1 MRACGET
8 TEQVR
13 RGGLKGVTAV
23 WRSIQDT
30 FALTDQGMKDFM
42 RGAGFCALANL
53 MLMLPI
59 VVLYFTAR
67 GFIRYL
73 DDPSVGL
80 PDMALFAV
88 AIVAALVVMFVT
100 QMWEYRATYT
110 AVYQESAR
118 KRIAIAE
125 RLRLLPLSF
134 FGKRDLADLTSVIM
148 KDCSDQE
155 RLFSHTMPQIF
166 GMGAS
171 TLVFAAMMFAFDW
184 RLAASA
190 LWPIPVALTALLL
203 TARIQK
209 SHTAKKNAASLSFAD
224 GLQEYLEC
232 HREIRSL
239 NKVGVFQGELD
250 CRIDRFEREK
260 IDAELAMG
268 VAVCSAQGFLRLGI
282 ASVIVVGTM
291 LLVTGQVDFLVFFVY
306 LLAVTRVYDPI
317 NVVLQAV
324 AELMD
329 MSLSLE
335 RMRAIE
341 NEPVQTGS
349 TSFEPQGYDVV
360 FEDVGFAYAD
370 GEDVLGSVSF
380 KAREGQV
387 TALVGASGSGK
398 STAVKLASRFWDVSS
413 GTVFVGGV
421 DVSTVDP
428 ETLLSAF
435 SEVFQDVVLF
445 DDTVRENIR
454 LGRKDATNEEVLAAA
469 RAARCDEFVER
480 LPNGYD
486 TMIGENGSRLSG
498 GERQRISIARALL
511 KDAPIV
517 LLDEATASL
526 DVENETYVQ
535 AALSELL
542 QGKTVLV
549 IAHRMRTVDN
559 ADKIVVLEGGCV
571 VEQGSP
577 AELREKPDGR
587 YRRMLELQ
595 RESEVWAL

>member
-1 MRACGET
+1 M
-8 TEQVR
+8 
-13 RGGLKGVTAV
+13 TAV
-23 WRSIQDT
+23 WRRIQDA
-30 FALTDQGMKDFM
+30 FALTDQGMKDFI

-59 VVLYFTAR
+59 VVLYFVASD
-67 GFIRYL
+67 FVRYL
-73 DDPSVGL
+73 DNPSVGL
-80 PDMALFAV
+80 PGMALYA
-88 AIVAALVVMFVT
+88 AGIVAALAVMFVT
-100 QMWEYRATYT
+100 QMWEYRGTYT
-110 AVYQESAR
+110 VVYQESAR
-118 KRIAIAE
+118 KRISIAE

-190 LWPIPVALTALLL
+190 LWPIPVALVALLL
-203 TARIQK
+203 TAHIQK

-224 GLQEYLEC
+224 ALQEYLEC

-239 NKVGVFQGELD
+239 NKVGVFQDELD

-260 IDAELAMG
+260 IGAELAMG

-282 ASVIVVGTM
+282 ASVIVA
-291 LLVTGQVDFLVFFVY
+291 GQVDFLVFFVY
-306 LLAVTRVYDPI
+306 LLTVTRVYDPI
-317 NVVLQAV
+317 NVILQAI

-360 FEDVGFAYAD
+360 FDDVGFAYAD

-398 STAVKLASRFWDVSS
+398 STAVKLASRFWDASS
-413 GTVFVGGV
+413 GAIFVGGV

-454 LGRKDATNEEVLAAA
+454 LGKKDATNEEVLAAA

-595 RESEVWAL
+595 RESEAWVL

>member
-1 MRACGET
+1 M
-8 TEQVR
+8 
-13 RGGLKGVTAV
+13 TAV
-23 WRSIQDT
+23 WRRIQDA
-30 FALTDQGMKDFM
+30 FALTDQGMKDFI

-59 VVLYFTAR
+59 VVLYFVASD
-67 GFIRYL
+67 FVRYL
-73 DDPSVGL
+73 DNPSVGL
-80 PDMALFAV
+80 PGMALYA
-88 AIVAALVVMFVT
+88 AGIVAALAVMFVT
-100 QMWEYRATYT
+100 QMWEYRGTYT
-110 AVYQESAR
+110 VVYQESAR
-118 KRIAIAE
+118 KRISIAE

-171 TLVFAAMMFAFDW
+171 TLVFAVMMFAFDW

-190 LWPIPVALTALLL
+190 LWPIPVALVALLL
-203 TARIQK
+203 TAHIQK

-224 GLQEYLEC
+224 ALQEYLEC

-239 NKVGVFQGELD
+239 NKVGAFQDELD

-260 IDAELAMG
+260 IGAELAMG

-282 ASVIVVGTM
+282 ASVIVVGTV
-291 LLVTGQVDFLVFFVY
+291 LLVAGQVDFLVFFVY

-317 NVVLQAV
+317 NVILQAI

-335 RMRAIE
+335 RMRAIK
-341 NEPVQTGS
+341 NEPIQTGS

-413 GTVFVGGV
+413 GAIFVGGV

-454 LGRKDATNEEVLAAA
+454 LGKKDATNEEVLAAA

-526 DVENETYVQ
+526 DVENETQVQ

-559 ADKIVVLEGGCV
+559 ADKIVVLEGGRV

-577 AELREKPDGR
+577 AELREKPEGR

-595 RESEVWAL
+595 RESAAWAL

>member
-1 MRACGET
+1 
-8 TEQVR
+8 
-13 RGGLKGVTAV
+13 
-23 WRSIQDT
+23 
-30 FALTDQGMKDFM
+30 MKDFM

-59 VVLYFTAR
+59 VVLYFTASD
-67 GFIRYL
+67 FVRYL
-73 DDPSVGL
+73 GDPSVGL
-80 PDMALFAV
+80 PSMALYAV
-88 AIVAALVVMFVT
+88 GIVAALAVMFVT
-100 QMWEYRATYT
+100 QMWEYRGTYT
-110 AVYQESAR
+110 VVYQESAR

-134 FGKRDLADLTSVIM
+134 FGKRDLSDLTSVIM

-171 TLVFAAMMFAFDW
+171 TLVFAVMMFAFDW

-190 LWPIPVALTALLL
+190 LWPIPVALVALLL
-203 TARIQK
+203 TARVQK
-209 SHTAKKNAASLSFAD
+209 SHTAKKNAASLSFVD

-239 NKVGVFQGELD
+239 NKVSAFQGELD
-250 CRIDRFEREK
+250 RCIDCFEREK

-268 VAVCSAQGFLRLGI
+268 VAVYSAQGFLRLGI

-291 LLVTGQVDFLVFFVY
+291 LLVAGQIDFLVFFVY

-317 NVVLQAV
+317 NVILQAI

-341 NEPVQTGS
+341 NEAIQTGR

-360 FEDVGFAYAD
+360 FDDVGFSYAD
-370 GEDVLGSVSF
+370 GEDVLDSVSF

-413 GTVFVGGV
+413 GAVFVGGV

-428 ETLLSAF
+428 ETLLSSF

-454 LGRKDATNEEVLAAA
+454 LGKKDATDEEVLAAA
-469 RAARCDEFVER
+469 KAARCDEFVER

-526 DVENETYVQ
+526 DVENETQVQ

-542 QGKTVLV
+542 QDKTVLV

-559 ADKIVVLEGGCV
+559 ADKIVVLENGRV
-571 VEQGSP
+571 AEQGSP
-577 AELREKPDGR
+577 AELREKPEGE

-595 RESEVWAL
+595 RESGAWTL

>member
-1 MRACGET
+1 MR
-8 TEQVR
+8 R
-13 RGGLKGVTAV
+13 RL
-23 WRSIQDT
+23 QDI

-59 VVLYFTAR
+59 VVLYFVASD
-67 GFIRYL
+67 FVRYL
-73 DDPSVGL
+73 GDPAVGL
-80 PDMALFAV
+80 PGMTLYAV
-88 AIVAALVVMFVT
+88 GIVAALAVMFVT

-110 AVYQESAR
+110 VVYQESAR

-171 TLVFAAMMFAFDW
+171 TLVFAVMMFAFDW

-190 LWPIPVALTALLL
+190 LWPIPVALVALLL
-203 TARIQK
+203 TARVQK
-209 SHTAKKNAASLSFAD
+209 SHTAKKNAASLSFVD

-239 NKVGVFQGELD
+239 NKVSAFQGELD
-250 CRIDRFEREK
+250 RRIDCFEREK
-260 IDAELAMG
+260 IGAELAMG
-268 VAVCSAQGFLRLGI
+268 VAVCSAQSFLCLGI
-282 ASVIVVGTM
+282 ASVIVAGTM
-291 LLVTGQVDFLVFFVY
+291 LLVAGQVDFLVFFVY

-317 NVVLQAV
+317 NVILQAI

-341 NEPVQTGS
+341 NEPIQTGR

-360 FEDVGFAYAD
+360 FDDVGFAYAD
-370 GEDVLGSVSF
+370 GEDVLNGVSF
-380 KAREGQV
+380 RAREGQV

-413 GTVFVGGV
+413 GAVFVGGV
-421 DVSTVDP
+421 DVSSVDP
-428 ETLLSAF
+428 ETLLSSF

-454 LGRKDATNEEVLAAA
+454 LGKKDATNEEVLAAA
-469 RAARCDEFVER
+469 KAARCDEFAER

-511 KDAPIV
+511 KNAPIV

-526 DVENETYVQ
+526 DVENETQVQ

-559 ADKIVVLEGGCV
+559 ADKIVVLEGGRV
-571 VEQGSP
+571 AEQGSP
-577 AELREKPDGR
+577 AELREKPEGR

-595 RESEVWAL
+595 RESAAWAL

>member
-1 MRACGET
+1 
-8 TEQVR
+8 
-13 RGGLKGVTAV
+13 
-23 WRSIQDT
+23 
-30 FALTDQGMKDFM
+30 MKDFM

-59 VVLYFTAR
+59 VVLYFVASD
-67 GFIRYL
+67 FVRYL
-73 DDPSVGL
+73 SEPAVGL
-80 PDMALFAV
+80 PGMV
-88 AIVAALVVMFVT
+88 PYVVGIVAALVVMFVT

-110 AVYQESAR
+110 VVYKESAR

-190 LWPIPVALTALLL
+190 LWPIPVALVALLL
-203 TARIQK
+203 TARVQK
-209 SHTAKKNAASLSFAD
+209 SHTAKKNAASLSFVD

-239 NKVGVFQGELD
+239 NKVGAFQSDLGR
-250 CRIDRFEREK
+250 RIDRFEREK
-260 IDAELAMG
+260 IGAELAMG

-282 ASVIVVGTM
+282 ASVIVAGTM
-291 LLVTGQVDFLVFFVY
+291 LLVAGRVDFLVFFVY

-317 NVVLQAV
+317 NVILQAI

-329 MSLSLE
+329 MSLSLG

-341 NEPVQTGS
+341 NEPIQTGH
-349 TSFEPQGYDVV
+349 TSFEPQGYDVA
-360 FEDVGFAYAD
+360 FDDVGFAYAD
-370 GEDVLGSVSF
+370 GEDVLDGVSF
-380 KAREGQV
+380 TAREGQV

-413 GTVFVGGV
+413 GAVFVGGV

-428 ETLLSAF
+428 ETLLSSF

-454 LGRKDATNEEVLAAA
+454 LGKKSATDEEVLAAA
-469 RAARCDEFVER
+469 KVARCDEFVER

-486 TMIGENGSRLSG
+486 TLIGENGGRLSG

-511 KDAPIV
+511 KNAPIV

-526 DVENETYVQ
+526 DVENETQVQ

-559 ADKIVVLEGGCV
+559 ADKIVVLEGGRV

-577 AELREKPDGR
+577 AELREKPEGR

-595 RESEVWAL
+595 RESAAWAL

>member
-1 MRACGET
+1 MA
-8 TEQVR
+8 
-13 RGGLKGVTAV
+13 AV
-23 WRSIQDT
+23 WRRIQDA

-59 VVLYFTAR
+59 VVLYFVASD
-67 GFIRYL
+67 FVRYL
-73 DDPSVGL
+73 GEPAVGL
-80 PDMALFAV
+80 PGMAPYV
-88 AIVAALVVMFVT
+88 VGIVAALAVMFVT

-110 AVYQESAR
+110 VVYKESAR

-190 LWPIPVALTALLL
+190 LWPIPVALVALLL
-203 TARIQK
+203 TARVQK
-209 SHTAKKNAASLSFAD
+209 SHTAKKNAASLSFVD

-239 NKVGVFQGELD
+239 NKVGAFQSDLGR
-250 CRIDRFEREK
+250 RIDRFEREK
-260 IDAELAMG
+260 IGAELAMG

-291 LLVTGQVDFLVFFVY
+291 LLVTGRVDFLVFFVY

-317 NVVLQAV
+317 NVILQAV

-329 MSLSLE
+329 MSLSLK

-341 NEPVQTGS
+341 NEPIQTGS
-349 TSFEPQGYDVV
+349 TSFEPQGYDVA
-360 FEDVGFAYAD
+360 FDDVGFAYAD
-370 GEDVLGSVSF
+370 GEDVLDGVSF
-380 KAREGQV
+380 TAREGQV

-398 STAVKLASRFWDVSS
+398 STAAKLASRFWDVSS
-413 GTVFVGGV
+413 GAVFVGGV

-428 ETLLSAF
+428 ETLLSSF

-454 LGRKDATNEEVLAAA
+454 LGKKNATDEEVLAAA
-469 RAARCDEFVER
+469 KAARCDEFVER

-486 TMIGENGSRLSG
+486 TLIGENGGRLSG

-511 KDAPIV
+511 KNAPIV

-526 DVENETYVQ
+526 DVENETQVQ

-559 ADKIVVLEGGCV
+559 ADKIVVLEGGRV

-577 AELREKPDGR
+577 AELREKPEGR

-595 RESEVWAL
+595 RESAAWAL

>member
-1 MRACGET
+1 M
-8 TEQVR
+8 V
-13 RGGLKGVTAV
+13 AV
-23 WRSIQDT
+23 WRRIQDA

-59 VVLYFTAR
+59 VVLYFVASD
-67 GFIRYL
+67 FIGCL
-73 DDPSVGL
+73 GDPAACLPSMAPYVVG
-80 PDMALFAV
+80 
-88 AIVAALVVMFVT
+88 IVAALAVMFVT

-110 AVYQESAR
+110 VVYKESAR

-190 LWPIPVALTALLL
+190 LWPIPVALAALLL
-203 TARIQK
+203 TARVQK
-209 SHTAKKNAASLSFAD
+209 SHTAKKNAASLSFVD

-239 NKVGVFQGELD
+239 NKAGAFQSDLGR
-250 CRIDRFEREK
+250 RIDRFEREK
-260 IDAELAMG
+260 IGAELAMG

-291 LLVTGQVDFLVFFVY
+291 LLVAGRVDFLVFFVY

-317 NVVLQAV
+317 NVILQAI

-329 MSLSLE
+329 MSLSLK
-335 RMRAIE
+335 RMCAIE
-341 NEPVQTGS
+341 NEPIQTGS
-349 TSFEPQGYDVV
+349 TSFEPQGYDVA
-360 FEDVGFAYAD
+360 FDDVGFAYAD
-370 GEDVLGSVSF
+370 GEDVLDGVSF
-380 KAREGQV
+380 TAREGQV

-413 GTVFVGGV
+413 GAVFVGGV

-428 ETLLSAF
+428 ETLLSSF

-454 LGRKDATNEEVLAAA
+454 LGKKNATDEEVLAAA
-469 RAARCDEFVER
+469 KAARCDEFVER

-486 TMIGENGSRLSG
+486 TLIGENGGRLSG

-526 DVENETYVQ
+526 DVENETQVQ

-559 ADKIVVLEGGCV
+559 ADKIVVLEGGSV

-577 AELREKPDGR
+577 AELREKPEGR

-595 RESEVWAL
+595 RESAAWAL

>member
-1 MRACGET
+1 
-8 TEQVR
+8 
-13 RGGLKGVTAV
+13 
-23 WRSIQDT
+23 
-30 FALTDQGMKDFM
+30 MKDFM

-59 VVLYFTAR
+59 VVLYFVASD
-67 GFIRYL
+67 FVRYL
-73 DDPSVGL
+73 GEPAVGL
-80 PDMALFAV
+80 PGMAPYV
-88 AIVAALVVMFVT
+88 VGIVAALAVMFVT

-110 AVYQESAR
+110 VVYKESAR

-125 RLRLLPLSF
+125 RLHLLPLSF

-190 LWPIPVALTALLL
+190 LWPIPVALVVLLL
-203 TARIQK
+203 TARVQK
-209 SHTAKKNAASLSFAD
+209 SHTAKKNAASLSFVD

-239 NKVGVFQGELD
+239 NKVGAFQSDLGR
-250 CRIDRFEREK
+250 RIDRFEREK
-260 IDAELAMG
+260 IGAELAMG

-291 LLVTGQVDFLVFFVY
+291 LLVTGRVDFLVFFVY

-317 NVVLQAV
+317 NVILQAI

-329 MSLSLE
+329 MSLSLK

-341 NEPVQTGS
+341 NEPIQTGS
-349 TSFEPQGYDVV
+349 TSFEPQGYDVA
-360 FEDVGFAYAD
+360 FDDVGFAYAD
-370 GEDVLGSVSF
+370 GEDVLDGVSF
-380 KAREGQV
+380 TAREGQV

-413 GTVFVGGV
+413 GAVFVGGV

-428 ETLLSAF
+428 ETLLSSF

-454 LGRKDATNEEVLAAA
+454 LGKKNATDEEVLAVAK
-469 RAARCDEFVER
+469 AARCDEFVER

-486 TMIGENGSRLSG
+486 TLIGENGGRLSG

-511 KDAPIV
+511 KNAPIV

-526 DVENETYVQ
+526 DVENETQVQ

-559 ADKIVVLEGGCV
+559 ADKIVVLEGGRV

-577 AELREKPDGR
+577 AELREKPEGR

-595 RESEVWAL
+595 RESAAWAL

>member
-1 MRACGET
+1 M
-8 TEQVR
+8 
-13 RGGLKGVTAV
+13 TAV

-30 FALTDQGMKDFM
+30 FALTDQGTKDFM
-42 RGAGFCALANL
+42 HGAGFCALANL

-59 VVLYFTAR
+59 VVLYFAASD
-67 GFIRYL
+67 FIRYL
-73 DDPSVGL
+73 DDPAVGL
-80 PDMALFAV
+80 PDMALYAV
-88 AIVAALVVMFVT
+88 GIVVALVVMFVT

-110 AVYQESAR
+110 VVYQESAR

-190 LWPIPVALTALLL
+190 LWPIPVALAALLL

-398 STAVKLASRFWDVSS
+398 STAVTCFRSRSS
-413 GTVFVGGV
+413 G
-421 DVSTVDP
+421 
-428 ETLLSAF
+428 
-435 SEVFQDVVLF
+435 
-445 DDTVRENIR
+445 
-454 LGRKDATNEEVLAAA
+454 
-469 RAARCDEFVER
+469 
-480 LPNGYD
+480 
-486 TMIGENGSRLSG
+486 
-498 GERQRISIARALL
+498 
-511 KDAPIV
+511 
-517 LLDEATASL
+517 
-526 DVENETYVQ
+526 
-535 AALSELL
+535 
-542 QGKTVLV
+542 
-549 IAHRMRTVDN
+549 N
-559 ADKIVVLEGGCV
+559 AIW
-571 VEQGSP
+571 P
-577 AELREKPDGR
+577 T
-587 YRRMLELQ
+587 
-595 RESEVWAL
+595 

>member
-1 MRACGET
+1 M
-8 TEQVR
+8 
-13 RGGLKGVTAV
+13 TAV
-23 WRSIQDT
+23 WRRIQDA

-59 VVLYFTAR
+59 VVLYFAASD
-67 GFIRYL
+67 FIRYL
-73 DDPSVGL
+73 DDPAVGL
-80 PDMALFAV
+80 PGMALYA
-88 AIVAALVVMFVT
+88 AGIVVVLVVMFVT

-110 AVYQESAR
+110 VVYQESAR

-190 LWPIPVALTALLL
+190 LWPIPVALAALLL

-260 IDAELAMG
+260 IDAELAMS

-341 NEPVQTGS
+341 NEPIQTGS

-454 LGRKDATNEEVLAAA
+454 LGKKDATNEEVLAAA

-526 DVENETYVQ
+526 DVENETHVQ

-595 RESEVWAL
+595 RESEAWVL

>member
-1 MRACGET
+1 MA
-8 TEQVR
+8 
-13 RGGLKGVTAV
+13 AV
-23 WRSIQDT
+23 WRRIQDA

-59 VVLYFTAR
+59 VVLYFVASD
-67 GFIRYL
+67 FVRYL
-73 DDPSVGL
+73 GEPAVGL
-80 PDMALFAV
+80 PGMAPYV
-88 AIVAALVVMFVT
+88 VGIVAALAVMFVT

-110 AVYQESAR
+110 VVYKESAR

-190 LWPIPVALTALLL
+190 LWPIPVALVALLL
-203 TARIQK
+203 TARVQK
-209 SHTAKKNAASLSFAD
+209 SHTAKKNAASLSFVD

-239 NKVGVFQGELD
+239 NKVSAFQGELD
-250 CRIDRFEREK
+250 HCIDRFEREK
-260 IDAELAMG
+260 IGAELAMG

-291 LLVTGQVDFLVFFVY
+291 LLVAGRVDFLVFFVY

-317 NVVLQAV
+317 NVILQAI

-329 MSLSLE
+329 MSLSLK

-341 NEPVQTGS
+341 NEPIQTGS
-349 TSFEPQGYDVV
+349 TSFEPQGYDVA
-360 FEDVGFAYAD
+360 FDDVGFAYAD
-370 GEDVLGSVSF
+370 GEDVLDGVSF
-380 KAREGQV
+380 TAREGQV

-413 GTVFVGGV
+413 GAVFVGGV

-428 ETLLSAF
+428 ETLLSSF

-454 LGRKDATNEEVLAAA
+454 LGKKNATDEEVLAAA
-469 RAARCDEFVER
+469 KAARCDEFVER

-486 TMIGENGSRLSG
+486 TLIGENGGRLSG

-511 KDAPIV
+511 KNAPIV

-526 DVENETYVQ
+526 DVENETQVQ

-559 ADKIVVLEGGCV
+559 ADKIVVLEGGRV

-577 AELREKPDGR
+577 AELREKPEGR

-595 RESEVWAL
+595 RESAAWAL

>member
-1 MRACGET
+1 
-8 TEQVR
+8 
-13 RGGLKGVTAV
+13 
-23 WRSIQDT
+23 
-30 FALTDQGMKDFM
+30 MKDFM

-59 VVLYFTAR
+59 VVLYFVASD
-67 GFIRYL
+67 FIRYL
-73 DDPSVGL
+73 GEPAVGL
-80 PDMALFAV
+80 PGMALYTV
-88 AIVAALVVMFVT
+88 GIVAALAVMFIT

-110 AVYQESAR
+110 VVYQESAR

-155 RLFSHTMPQIF
+155 RLFSHTMPQLF

-171 TLVFAAMMFAFDW
+171 TLVFAVMMFAFDW

-190 LWPIPVALTALLL
+190 LWPIPVALVALLL
-203 TARIQK
+203 TARVQK
-209 SHTAKKNAASLSFAD
+209 SHTAKKNAASLSFVD

-239 NKVGVFQGELD
+239 NKVSAFQGELD
-250 CRIDRFEREK
+250 HCIDRFEREK
-260 IDAELAMG
+260 IGAELAMG

-291 LLVTGQVDFLVFFVY
+291 LLVAGRVDFLVFFVY

-317 NVVLQAV
+317 NVILQAI

-341 NEPVQTGS
+341 NEPIQTGS

-370 GEDVLGSVSF
+370 GEDVLGDVSF

-413 GTVFVGGV
+413 GAIFVGGV

-454 LGRKDATNEEVLAAA
+454 LGKKDATNEEVLAAA

-526 DVENETYVQ
+526 DVENETHVQ

-595 RESEVWAL
+595 RESEAWVL

>member
-1 MRACGET
+1 MR
-8 TEQVR
+8 R
-13 RGGLKGVTAV
+13 RL
-23 WRSIQDT
+23 QDI

-59 VVLYFTAR
+59 VVLYFVASD
-67 GFIRYL
+67 FVRYL
-73 DDPSVGL
+73 GEPAVGL
-80 PDMALFAV
+80 PGMAPYV
-88 AIVAALVVMFVT
+88 VGIVAALAVMFVT

-110 AVYQESAR
+110 VVYKESAR

-190 LWPIPVALTALLL
+190 LWPIPVALVALLL
-203 TARIQK
+203 TARVQK
-209 SHTAKKNAASLSFAD
+209 SHTAKKNAASLSFVD

-239 NKVGVFQGELD
+239 NKVGAFQSDLGR
-250 CRIDRFEREK
+250 RIDRFEREK
-260 IDAELAMG
+260 IGAELAMG

-291 LLVTGQVDFLVFFVY
+291 LLVTGRVNFLVFFVY

-317 NVVLQAV
+317 NVILQAV

-329 MSLSLE
+329 MSLSLK

-341 NEPVQTGS
+341 NEPIQTGS
-349 TSFEPQGYDVV
+349 TSFEPQGYDVA
-360 FEDVGFAYAD
+360 FDDVGFAYAD
-370 GEDVLGSVSF
+370 GEDVLDGVSF
-380 KAREGQV
+380 TAREGQV

-413 GTVFVGGV
+413 GAVFVGGV

-428 ETLLSAF
+428 ETLLSSF

-445 DDTVRENIR
+445 DDAVRENIR
-454 LGRKDATNEEVLAAA
+454 LGKKNATDEEVLAAA
-469 RAARCDEFVER
+469 RAARCDEFVGR

-526 DVENETYVQ
+526 DVENETQVQ

-559 ADKIVVLEGGCV
+559 ADKIVVLEGGSV

-577 AELREKPDGR
+577 AELREKPEGR

-595 RESEVWAL
+595 RESAAWAL

>member
-1 MRACGET
+1 
-8 TEQVR
+8 
-13 RGGLKGVTAV
+13 
-23 WRSIQDT
+23 
-30 FALTDQGMKDFM
+30 MKDFM

-59 VVLYFTAR
+59 VVLYFVASD
-67 GFIRYL
+67 FVRYL
-73 DDPSVGL
+73 GEPAVGL
-80 PDMALFAV
+80 PGMAPYV
-88 AIVAALVVMFVT
+88 VGIVVALVVMFVT

-110 AVYQESAR
+110 VVYQESAR

-190 LWPIPVALTALLL
+190 LWPIPVALVALLL
-203 TARIQK
+203 TARVQK
-209 SHTAKKNAASLSFAD
+209 SHTAKKNAASLSFVD

-239 NKVGVFQGELD
+239 NKVGAFQSDLGR
-250 CRIDRFEREK
+250 RIDRFEREK
-260 IDAELAMG
+260 IGAELAMG

-291 LLVTGQVDFLVFFVY
+291 LLVTGRVDFLVFFVY

-317 NVVLQAV
+317 NVILQAV

-329 MSLSLE
+329 MSLSLK

-341 NEPVQTGS
+341 NEPIQTGS
-349 TSFEPQGYDVV
+349 TSFEPQGYDVA
-360 FEDVGFAYAD
+360 FDDVGFAYAD
-370 GEDVLGSVSF
+370 GEDVLDGVSF
-380 KAREGQV
+380 TAREGQV

-413 GTVFVGGV
+413 GAVFVGGV

-428 ETLLSAF
+428 ETLLSSF

-454 LGRKDATNEEVLAAA
+454 LGKKNATDEEVLAAA
-469 RAARCDEFVER
+469 KAARCDEFVER

-486 TMIGENGSRLSG
+486 TLIGENGGRLSG

-511 KDAPIV
+511 KNAPIV

-526 DVENETYVQ
+526 DVENETQVQ

-559 ADKIVVLEGGCV
+559 ADKIVVLEGGRV

-577 AELREKPDGR
+577 AELREKPEGR

-595 RESEVWAL
+595 RESAAWVL

>member
-1 MRACGET
+1 MW
-8 TEQVR
+8 R
-13 RGGLKGVTAV
+13 R
-23 WRSIQDT
+23 IQDA

-42 RGAGFCALANL
+42 CGAGFCALANL

-59 VVLYFTAR
+59 VVLYFAASD
-67 GFIRYL
+67 FIRYL

-80 PDMALFAV
+80 PGMALYA
-88 AIVAALVVMFVT
+88 AGIVAVLVVMFVT

-110 AVYQESAR
+110 VVYKESAR

-190 LWPIPVALTALLL
+190 LWPIPVALAALLL
-203 TARIQK
+203 TAHIQK

-232 HREIRSL
+232 HREIRLL

-317 NVVLQAV
+317 NVVLQAI

-370 GEDVLGSVSF
+370 GEDVLGDVSF

-413 GTVFVGGV
+413 GAIFVGGV

-454 LGRKDATNEEVLAAA
+454 LGKKDATNEEVLAAA

-542 QGKTVLV
+542 QGKMVLV

-595 RESEVWAL
+595 RESEAWVL

>member
-1 MRACGET
+1 MW
-8 TEQVR
+8 R
-13 RGGLKGVTAV
+13 R
-23 WRSIQDT
+23 IQDA

-59 VVLYFTAR
+59 VVLYFTASD
-67 GFIRYL
+67 FIRYL
-73 DDPSVGL
+73 GDPAVGL
-80 PDMALFAV
+80 PSMALYAV
-88 AIVAALVVMFVT
+88 GIVAALAVMFVT
-100 QMWEYRATYT
+100 QMWEYRGTYT
-110 AVYQESAR
+110 VVYQESAR

-134 FGKRDLADLTSVIM
+134 FGKRDLSDLTSVIM

-171 TLVFAAMMFAFDW
+171 TLVFAVMMFAFDW

-190 LWPIPVALTALLL
+190 LWPIPVALVALLL
-203 TARIQK
+203 TARVQK
-209 SHTAKKNAASLSFAD
+209 SHTAKKNAASLSFVD

-239 NKVGVFQGELD
+239 NKVSAFQGELD
-250 CRIDRFEREK
+250 RCIDCFEREK

-291 LLVTGQVDFLVFFVY
+291 LLVAGQIDFLVFFVY

-317 NVVLQAV
+317 NVILQAI

-341 NEPVQTGS
+341 NEPIQTGR

-360 FEDVGFAYAD
+360 FDDVGFSYAD
-370 GEDVLGSVSF
+370 GEDVLDSVSF

-413 GTVFVGGV
+413 GAVFVGGV

-428 ETLLSAF
+428 ETLLSSF

-454 LGRKDATNEEVLAAA
+454 LGKKDATNEEVLAAA

-526 DVENETYVQ
+526 DVENETQVQ

-559 ADKIVVLEGGCV
+559 ADKIVVLEDGRV
-571 VEQGSP
+571 AEQGSP

-595 RESEVWAL
+595 RESGAWTL

>member
-1 MRACGET
+1 
-8 TEQVR
+8 
-13 RGGLKGVTAV
+13 
-23 WRSIQDT
+23 
-30 FALTDQGMKDFM
+30 MKDFM

-59 VVLYFTAR
+59 VVLYFVASD
-67 GFIRYL
+67 FVRYL
-73 DDPSVGL
+73 GDPAVGL
-80 PDMALFAV
+80 PGMTLYAV
-88 AIVAALVVMFVT
+88 GIVAALAVMFVT

-110 AVYQESAR
+110 VVYQESAR

-171 TLVFAAMMFAFDW
+171 TLVFAVMMFAFDW

-190 LWPIPVALTALLL
+190 LWPIPVALVALLL
-203 TARIQK
+203 TARVQK
-209 SHTAKKNAASLSFAD
+209 SHTAKKNAASLSFVD

-239 NKVGVFQGELD
+239 NKVSAFQGELD
-250 CRIDRFEREK
+250 RRIDCFEREK
-260 IDAELAMG
+260 IGAELAMG
-268 VAVCSAQGFLRLGI
+268 VAVCSAQSFLCLGI
-282 ASVIVVGTM
+282 ASVIVAGTM
-291 LLVTGQVDFLVFFVY
+291 LLVAGQVDFLVFFVY

-317 NVVLQAV
+317 NVILQAI

-341 NEPVQTGS
+341 NEPIQTGR

-360 FEDVGFAYAD
+360 FDDVGFAYAD
-370 GEDVLGSVSF
+370 GEDVLNGVSF
-380 KAREGQV
+380 RAREGQV

-413 GTVFVGGV
+413 GAVFVGGV
-421 DVSTVDP
+421 DVSSVDP
-428 ETLLSAF
+428 ETLLSSF

-454 LGRKDATNEEVLAAA
+454 LGKKDATNEEVLAAA
-469 RAARCDEFVER
+469 KAARCDEFAER

-511 KDAPIV
+511 KNAPIV

-526 DVENETYVQ
+526 DVENETQVQ

-559 ADKIVVLEGGCV
+559 ADKIVVLEGGRV
-571 VEQGSP
+571 AEQGSP
-577 AELREKPDGR
+577 AELREKPEGR

-595 RESEVWAL
+595 RESAAWAL

>member
-1 MRACGET
+1 MT
-8 TEQVR
+8 TVR
-13 RGGLKGVTAV
+13 RRL
-23 WRSIQDT
+23 QDI

-59 VVLYFTAR
+59 VVLYFVASD
-67 GFIRYL
+67 FVRYL
-73 DDPSVGL
+73 GEPAVGL
-80 PDMALFAV
+80 PGMALYAV
-88 AIVAALVVMFVT
+88 GIVAALAVMFVT

-110 AVYQESAR
+110 VVYQESAR

-155 RLFSHTMPQIF
+155 RLFSHTMPQLF

-171 TLVFAAMMFAFDW
+171 TLVFAVMMFAFDW

-190 LWPIPVALTALLL
+190 LWPIPVALAALLL
-203 TARIQK
+203 TARVQK
-209 SHTAKKNAASLSFAD
+209 SHTAKKNAASLSFVD

-239 NKVGVFQGELD
+239 NKVSAFQGELD
-250 CRIDRFEREK
+250 HCIDRFEREK
-260 IDAELAMG
+260 IGAELAMG

-291 LLVTGQVDFLVFFVY
+291 LLVAGRVDFLVFFVY

-317 NVVLQAV
+317 NVILQAI

-329 MSLSLE
+329 MSLSLG

-341 NEPVQTGS
+341 NEPIQTGH
-349 TSFEPQGYDVV
+349 TSFEPQGYDVA
-360 FEDVGFAYAD
+360 FDDVGVAYAD
-370 GEDVLGSVSF
+370 GEDVLDGVSF

-413 GTVFVGGV
+413 GAVFVGGV

-428 ETLLSAF
+428 ETLLSSF

-454 LGRKDATNEEVLAAA
+454 LGKKNATDEEVLAAA
-469 RAARCDEFVER
+469 KAARCDEFVER

-486 TMIGENGSRLSG
+486 TLIGENGGRLSG

-511 KDAPIV
+511 KNAPIV

-526 DVENETYVQ
+526 DVENETQVQ

-559 ADKIVVLEGGCV
+559 ADKIVVLEGGRV

-595 RESEVWAL
+595 RESAAWAL

>member
-1 MRACGET
+1 MA
-8 TEQVR
+8 
-13 RGGLKGVTAV
+13 AV
-23 WRSIQDT
+23 WRRIQDA

-59 VVLYFTAR
+59 VVLYFVASD
-67 GFIRYL
+67 FVRYL
-73 DDPSVGL
+73 GEPAVGL
-80 PDMALFAV
+80 PGMAPYV
-88 AIVAALVVMFVT
+88 VGIVAALAVMFVT

-110 AVYQESAR
+110 VVYKESAR

-190 LWPIPVALTALLL
+190 LWPIPVALVALLL
-203 TARIQK
+203 TARVQK
-209 SHTAKKNAASLSFAD
+209 SHTAKKNAASLSFVD

-239 NKVGVFQGELD
+239 NKVGAFQSDLGR
-250 CRIDRFEREK
+250 RIDRFEREK
-260 IDAELAMG
+260 IGAELAMG

-291 LLVTGQVDFLVFFVY
+291 LLVTGRVDFLVFFVY

-317 NVVLQAV
+317 NVILQAV

-329 MSLSLE
+329 MSLSLK

-341 NEPVQTGS
+341 NEPIQTGS
-349 TSFEPQGYDVV
+349 TSFEPQGYDVA
-360 FEDVGFAYAD
+360 FDDVGFAYAD
-370 GEDVLGSVSF
+370 GEDVLDGVSF
-380 KAREGQV
+380 TAREGQV

-413 GTVFVGGV
+413 GAVFVGGV

-428 ETLLSAF
+428 ETLLSSF

-454 LGRKDATNEEVLAAA
+454 LGKKSATDEEVLAAA
-469 RAARCDEFVER
+469 KVARCDEFVER

-486 TMIGENGSRLSG
+486 TLIGENGGRLSG

-511 KDAPIV
+511 KNAPIV

-526 DVENETYVQ
+526 DVENETQVQ

-559 ADKIVVLEGGCV
+559 ADKIVVLEGGRV

-577 AELREKPDGR
+577 AELREKPEGR

-595 RESEVWAL
+595 RESAAWAL

>member
-1 MRACGET
+1 
-8 TEQVR
+8 
-13 RGGLKGVTAV
+13 
-23 WRSIQDT
+23 
-30 FALTDQGMKDFM
+30 MKDFI

-59 VVLYFTAR
+59 VVLYFVASD
-67 GFIRYL
+67 FIRYL
-73 DDPSVGL
+73 DNPSVGL
-80 PDMALFAV
+80 PGMALYA
-88 AIVAALVVMFVT
+88 AGIVAALAVMFVT
-100 QMWEYRATYT
+100 QMWEYRGTYT
-110 AVYQESAR
+110 VVYQESAR
-118 KRIAIAE
+118 KRISIAE

-171 TLVFAAMMFAFDW
+171 TLVFAVMMFAFDW

-190 LWPIPVALTALLL
+190 LWPIPVALVALLL
-203 TARIQK
+203 TAHIQK
-209 SHTAKKNAASLSFAD
+209 SHTVKKNAASLSFAD
-224 GLQEYLEC
+224 ALQEYLEC

-239 NKVGVFQGELD
+239 NKVGAFQDELD

-260 IDAELAMG
+260 IGAELAMG

-282 ASVIVVGTM
+282 ASVIVVGTV
-291 LLVTGQVDFLVFFVY
+291 LLVAGQVDFFVFFVY
-306 LLAVTRVYDPI
+306 LLAATRVYDPI
-317 NVVLQAV
+317 NVILQAI

-341 NEPVQTGS
+341 NEPIQTGS

-413 GTVFVGGV
+413 GAIFVGGV

-454 LGRKDATNEEVLAAA
+454 LGKKDATNEEVLAAA

-535 AALSELL
+535 DALSELL

-595 RESEVWAL
+595 RESEAWVL

>member
-1 MRACGET
+1 
-8 TEQVR
+8 
-13 RGGLKGVTAV
+13 
-23 WRSIQDT
+23 
-30 FALTDQGMKDFM
+30 MKDFM

-59 VVLYFTAR
+59 VVLYFVASD
-67 GFIRYL
+67 FVRYL
-73 DDPSVGL
+73 GEPAVGL
-80 PDMALFAV
+80 PGMAPYV
-88 AIVAALVVMFVT
+88 VGIVAALAVMFVT

-110 AVYQESAR
+110 VVYQESAR

-190 LWPIPVALTALLL
+190 LWPIPVALAALLL
-203 TARIQK
+203 TARVQK
-209 SHTAKKNAASLSFAD
+209 SHTAKKNAASLSFID

-239 NKVGVFQGELD
+239 NKVGAFQSDLGR
-250 CRIDRFEREK
+250 RIDRFEREK
-260 IDAELAMG
+260 IGAELAMG

-291 LLVTGQVDFLVFFVY
+291 LLVAGQVDFLVFFVY

-317 NVVLQAV
+317 NVILQAI

-329 MSLSLE
+329 MSLSLG

-341 NEPVQTGS
+341 NEPIQTGH
-349 TSFEPQGYDVV
+349 TSFEPQGYDVA
-360 FEDVGFAYAD
+360 FDDVGFAYAD
-370 GEDVLGSVSF
+370 GEDVLDGVSF
-380 KAREGQV
+380 TAREGQV

-413 GTVFVGGV
+413 GAVFVGGV

-428 ETLLSAF
+428 ETLLSSF

-454 LGRKDATNEEVLAAA
+454 LGKKNATDEEVLAAA
-469 RAARCDEFVER
+469 KAARCDEFVER

-486 TMIGENGSRLSG
+486 TLIGENGGRLSG

-511 KDAPIV
+511 KNAPIV

-526 DVENETYVQ
+526 DVENETQVQ

-559 ADKIVVLEGGCV
+559 ADKIVVLEGGRV

-577 AELREKPDGR
+577 AELREKPEGR

-595 RESEVWAL
+595 RESAAWAL

>member
-1 MRACGET
+1 MT
-8 TEQVR
+8 TVR
-13 RGGLKGVTAV
+13 RRL
-23 WRSIQDT
+23 QDI

-59 VVLYFTAR
+59 VVLYFVASD
-67 GFIRYL
+67 FIRYL
-73 DDPSVGL
+73 GEPAVGL
-80 PDMALFAV
+80 PGMALYAV
-88 AIVAALVVMFVT
+88 GIVAALAVMFVT

-110 AVYQESAR
+110 VVYQESAR

-155 RLFSHTMPQIF
+155 RLFSHTMPQLF

-171 TLVFAAMMFAFDW
+171 TLVFAVMMFAFDW

-190 LWPIPVALTALLL
+190 LWPIPVALVALLL
-203 TARIQK
+203 TARVQK
-209 SHTAKKNAASLSFAD
+209 SHTAKKNAASLSFVD

-239 NKVGVFQGELD
+239 NKVSAFQGELD
-250 CRIDRFEREK
+250 HCIDRFEREK
-260 IDAELAMG
+260 IGAELAMG

-291 LLVTGQVDFLVFFVY
+291 LLVTGRVDFLVFFVY

-317 NVVLQAV
+317 NVILQAV

-329 MSLSLE
+329 MSLSLK

-341 NEPVQTGS
+341 NEPIQTGS
-349 TSFEPQGYDVV
+349 TSFEPQGYDVA
-360 FEDVGFAYAD
+360 FDDVGFAYAD
-370 GEDVLGSVSF
+370 GEDVLDGVSF
-380 KAREGQV
+380 TAREGQV

-413 GTVFVGGV
+413 GAVFVGGI

-428 ETLLSAF
+428 ETLLSSF

-454 LGRKDATNEEVLAAA
+454 LGKKNATDEEVLAAA
-469 RAARCDEFVER
+469 KAARCDEFVER

-486 TMIGENGSRLSG
+486 TLIGENGGRLSG

-511 KDAPIV
+511 KNAPIV

-526 DVENETYVQ
+526 DVENETQVQ

-559 ADKIVVLEGGCV
+559 ADKIVVLEGGRV

-577 AELREKPDGR
+577 AELREKPEGR

-595 RESEVWAL
+595 RESAAWAL

>member
-1 MRACGET
+1 MW
-8 TEQVR
+8 R
-13 RGGLKGVTAV
+13 R
-23 WRSIQDT
+23 IQDA

-59 VVLYFTAR
+59 VVLYFAASD
-67 GFIRYL
+67 FIRYL
-73 DDPSVGL
+73 DDPAVGL
-80 PDMALFAV
+80 PDMALYAV
-88 AIVAALVVMFVT
+88 GIVVALVVMFVT
-100 QMWEYRATYT
+100 QMWGYRATYT
-110 AVYQESAR
+110 VVYQESAR

-155 RLFSHTMPQIF
+155 RLFSHAMPQIF

-190 LWPIPVALTALLL
+190 LWPIPVALAALLL
-203 TARIQK
+203 TTRIQK

-454 LGRKDATNEEVLAAA
+454 LGKKDATNEEVLAAA

-526 DVENETYVQ
+526 DVENETHVQ

-571 VEQGSP
+571 VEQGSS
-577 AELREKPDGR
+577 AELRGKPDGR

-595 RESEVWAL
+595 RESEAWVL

>member
-1 MRACGET
+1 
-8 TEQVR
+8 
-13 RGGLKGVTAV
+13 
-23 WRSIQDT
+23 
-30 FALTDQGMKDFM
+30 MKDFM

-59 VVLYFTAR
+59 VVLYFVASD
-67 GFIRYL
+67 FVRYL
-73 DDPSVGL
+73 GEPAVGL
-80 PDMALFAV
+80 PGMALYAV
-88 AIVAALVVMFVT
+88 GIVAALAVMFVT

-110 AVYQESAR
+110 VVYKESAR

-125 RLRLLPLSF
+125 RLCLLPLSF

-171 TLVFAAMMFAFDW
+171 TLVFAVMMFAFDW

-190 LWPIPVALTALLL
+190 FWPIPVALVALLL
-203 TARIQK
+203 TARVQK
-209 SHTAKKNAASLSFAD
+209 SHTAKKNAASLSFVD

-239 NKVGVFQGELD
+239 NKVGAFQSDLGR
-250 CRIDRFEREK
+250 RIDRFEREK
-260 IDAELAMG
+260 IGAELAMG

-291 LLVTGQVDFLVFFVY
+291 LLVAGRVDFLVFFVY

-317 NVVLQAV
+317 NVILQAI

-329 MSLSLE
+329 MSLSLK
-335 RMRAIE
+335 RVRAIE
-341 NEPVQTGS
+341 NEPIQTGS
-349 TSFEPQGYDVV
+349 TSFEPQGYDVA
-360 FEDVGFAYAD
+360 FDDVGFAYAD
-370 GEDVLGSVSF
+370 GEDVLDGVSF
-380 KAREGQV
+380 TAREGQV

-413 GTVFVGGV
+413 GAVFVGGV

-428 ETLLSAF
+428 ETLLSSF

-454 LGRKDATNEEVLAAA
+454 LGKKNATDEEVLAAA
-469 RAARCDEFVER
+469 KAARCDEFVER

-486 TMIGENGSRLSG
+486 TLIGENGGRLSG

-511 KDAPIV
+511 KNAPIV

-526 DVENETYVQ
+526 DVENETQVQ

-559 ADKIVVLEGGCV
+559 ADKIVVLEGGRV

-577 AELREKPDGR
+577 AELREKPEGR

-595 RESEVWAL
+595 RESAAWAL

>member
-1 MRACGET
+1 
-8 TEQVR
+8 
-13 RGGLKGVTAV
+13 
-23 WRSIQDT
+23 
-30 FALTDQGMKDFM
+30 MKDFM

-59 VVLYFTAR
+59 VVLYFVASD
-67 GFIRYL
+67 FVRYL
-73 DDPSVGL
+73 GEPAVGL
-80 PDMALFAV
+80 PGMALYAV
-88 AIVAALVVMFVT
+88 GIVAALAVMFVT

-110 AVYQESAR
+110 VVYQESAR

-155 RLFSHTMPQIF
+155 RLFSHTMPQLF

-171 TLVFAAMMFAFDW
+171 TLVFAVMMFAFDW

-190 LWPIPVALTALLL
+190 LWPIPVALVALLL
-203 TARIQK
+203 TARVQK
-209 SHTAKKNAASLSFAD
+209 SHTAKKNAASLSFVD

-239 NKVGVFQGELD
+239 NKVGAFQSDLGR
-250 CRIDRFEREK
+250 RIDRFEREK
-260 IDAELAMG
+260 IGAELAMG

-291 LLVTGQVDFLVFFVY
+291 LLVAGRVDFLVFFVY

-317 NVVLQAV
+317 NVILQAI

-329 MSLSLE
+329 MSLSLG

-341 NEPVQTGS
+341 NEPIQTGH
-349 TSFEPQGYDVV
+349 TSFEPQGYDVA
-360 FEDVGFAYAD
+360 FDDVGFAYAD
-370 GEDVLGSVSF
+370 GEDVLDGVSF
-380 KAREGQV
+380 TAREGQV

-413 GTVFVGGV
+413 GAVFVGGV
-421 DVSTVDP
+421 DVSTVNP
-428 ETLLSAF
+428 ETLLSSF

-454 LGRKDATNEEVLAAA
+454 LGKKNATDEEVLAAA
-469 RAARCDEFVER
+469 KAARCDEFVER
-480 LPNGYD
+480 LPNDYD
-486 TMIGENGSRLSG
+486 TLIGENGGRLSG

-511 KDAPIV
+511 KNAPIV

-526 DVENETYVQ
+526 DVENETQVQ

-559 ADKIVVLEGGCV
+559 ADKIVVLEGGRV

-577 AELREKPDGR
+577 AELREKPEGR

-595 RESEVWAL
+595 RESAAWTL

>member
-1 MRACGET
+1 MT
-8 TEQVR
+8 TVR
-13 RGGLKGVTAV
+13 RRL
-23 WRSIQDT
+23 QDI

-59 VVLYFTAR
+59 VVLYFVASD
-67 GFIRYL
+67 FVRYL
-73 DDPSVGL
+73 GEPAVGL
-80 PDMALFAV
+80 PGMALYAV
-88 AIVAALVVMFVT
+88 GIVAALAVMFVT

-110 AVYQESAR
+110 VVYQESAR

-155 RLFSHTMPQIF
+155 RLFSHTMPQLF

-171 TLVFAAMMFAFDW
+171 TLVFAVMMFAFDW

-190 LWPIPVALTALLL
+190 LWPIPVALAALLL
-203 TARIQK
+203 TARVQK
-209 SHTAKKNAASLSFAD
+209 SHTAKKNAASLSFVD

-239 NKVGVFQGELD
+239 NKVSAFQGELD
-250 CRIDRFEREK
+250 HCIDRFEREK
-260 IDAELAMG
+260 IGAELAMG

-291 LLVTGQVDFLVFFVY
+291 LLVAGRVDFLVFFVY

-317 NVVLQAV
+317 NVILQAI

-329 MSLSLE
+329 MSLSLG

-341 NEPVQTGS
+341 NEPIQTGH
-349 TSFEPQGYDVV
+349 TSFEPQGYDVA
-360 FEDVGFAYAD
+360 FDDVGFAYAD
-370 GEDVLGSVSF
+370 GEDVLDGVSF

-413 GTVFVGGV
+413 GAVFVGGV

-428 ETLLSAF
+428 ETLLSSF

-454 LGRKDATNEEVLAAA
+454 LGKKNATDEEVLAAA
-469 RAARCDEFVER
+469 KAARCDEFVER

-486 TMIGENGSRLSG
+486 TLIGENGGRLSG

-511 KDAPIV
+511 KNAPIV

-526 DVENETYVQ
+526 DVENETQVQ

-559 ADKIVVLEGGCV
+559 ADKIVVLEGGRV

-595 RESEVWAL
+595 RESAAWAL

>member
-1 MRACGET
+1 
-8 TEQVR
+8 
-13 RGGLKGVTAV
+13 
-23 WRSIQDT
+23 
-30 FALTDQGMKDFM
+30 MKDFM

-59 VVLYFTAR
+59 VVLYFVASD
-67 GFIRYL
+67 FVRYL
-73 DDPSVGL
+73 GEPAVGL
-80 PDMALFAV
+80 PGMALYAV
-88 AIVAALVVMFVT
+88 GIVAALAVMFVT

-110 AVYQESAR
+110 VVYQESAR

-155 RLFSHTMPQIF
+155 RLFSHTMPQLF

-171 TLVFAAMMFAFDW
+171 TLVFAVMMFAFDW

-190 LWPIPVALTALLL
+190 LWPIPVALVALLL
-203 TARIQK
+203 TARVQK
-209 SHTAKKNAASLSFAD
+209 SHTAKKNAASLSFVD
-224 GLQEYLEC
+224 RLQEYLEC

-239 NKVGVFQGELD
+239 NKVSAFQGELD
-250 CRIDRFEREK
+250 HCIDRFEREK
-260 IDAELAMG
+260 IGAELAMG

-291 LLVTGQVDFLVFFVY
+291 LLVAGRVDFLVFFVY

-317 NVVLQAV
+317 NVILQAI

-329 MSLSLE
+329 MSLSLG

-341 NEPVQTGS
+341 NEPIQTGH
-349 TSFEPQGYDVV
+349 TSFEPQGYDVA
-360 FEDVGFAYAD
+360 FDDVGFAYAD
-370 GEDVLGSVSF
+370 GEDVLDGVSF

-413 GTVFVGGV
+413 GAVFVGGV

-428 ETLLSAF
+428 ETLLSSF

-454 LGRKDATNEEVLAAA
+454 LGKKNATDEEVLAAA
-469 RAARCDEFVER
+469 KAARCDEFVER

-486 TMIGENGSRLSG
+486 TLIGENGGRLSG

-511 KDAPIV
+511 TNAPIV

-526 DVENETYVQ
+526 DVENETQVQ

-542 QGKTVLV
+542 QGKTILV

-559 ADKIVVLEGGCV
+559 ADKIVVLEGGRV

-595 RESEVWAL
+595 RESEAWVL

>member
-1 MRACGET
+1 MR
-8 TEQVR
+8 R
-13 RGGLKGVTAV
+13 RL
-23 WRSIQDT
+23 QDI
-30 FALTDQGMKDFM
+30 FALTEQGMKDFM

-59 VVLYFTAR
+59 VVLYFVASD
-67 GFIRYL
+67 FVRYL
-73 DDPSVGL
+73 GDPAVGL
-80 PDMALFAV
+80 PGMTLYAV
-88 AIVAALVVMFVT
+88 GIVAALAVMFVT

-110 AVYQESAR
+110 VVYQESAR

-171 TLVFAAMMFAFDW
+171 TLVFAVMMFAFDW

-190 LWPIPVALTALLL
+190 LWPIPVALVALLL
-203 TARIQK
+203 TARVQK
-209 SHTAKKNAASLSFAD
+209 SHTAKKNAASLSFVD

-239 NKVGVFQGELD
+239 NKVSAFQGELD
-250 CRIDRFEREK
+250 RRIDRFEREK
-260 IDAELAMG
+260 IGAELAMG
-268 VAVCSAQGFLRLGI
+268 MAVCSAQGFLRLGI
-282 ASVIVVGTM
+282 ASVIVAGTM
-291 LLVTGQVDFLVFFVY
+291 LLVAGQVDFLVFFVY

-317 NVVLQAV
+317 NVILQAI

-341 NEPVQTGS
+341 NEPIQTGC

-360 FEDVGFAYAD
+360 FDDVGFAYAD
-370 GEDVLGSVSF
+370 GEDVLDGVSF
-380 KAREGQV
+380 RAREGQV

-413 GTVFVGGV
+413 GAVFVGGV

-428 ETLLSAF
+428 ETLLSSF

-454 LGRKDATNEEVLAAA
+454 LGKKDATDEEVLAAA
-469 RAARCDEFVER
+469 KAARCDEFVER

-511 KDAPIV
+511 KNAPIV

-526 DVENETYVQ
+526 DVENETQVQ

-542 QGKTVLV
+542 QDKTVLV

-559 ADKIVVLEGGCV
+559 ADKIVVLDGGRV
-571 VEQGSP
+571 AEQGSP

-595 RESEVWAL
+595 RESAAWAL

>member
-1 MRACGET
+1 M
-8 TEQVR
+8 
-13 RGGLKGVTAV
+13 TAV
-23 WRSIQDT
+23 WRRIQDA
-30 FALTDQGMKDFM
+30 FALTDQGMKDFI

-59 VVLYFTAR
+59 VVLYFVASD
-67 GFIRYL
+67 FIRYL
-73 DDPSVGL
+73 DNPSVGL
-80 PDMALFAV
+80 PGMALYA
-88 AIVAALVVMFVT
+88 AGIVAALAVMFVT
-100 QMWEYRATYT
+100 QMWEYRGTYT
-110 AVYQESAR
+110 VVYQESAR
-118 KRIAIAE
+118 KRISIAE

-171 TLVFAAMMFAFDW
+171 TLVFAVMMFAFDW

-190 LWPIPVALTALLL
+190 LWPIPVALVALLL
-203 TARIQK
+203 TAHIQK
-209 SHTAKKNAASLSFAD
+209 SHTVKKNAASLSFAD
-224 GLQEYLEC
+224 ALQEYLEC

-239 NKVGVFQGELD
+239 NKVGAFQDELD

-260 IDAELAMG
+260 IGAELAMG

-282 ASVIVVGTM
+282 ASVIVVGTV
-291 LLVTGQVDFLVFFVY
+291 LLVAGQVDFLVFFVY
-306 LLAVTRVYDPI
+306 LLAATRVYDPI
-317 NVVLQAV
+317 NVILQAI

-341 NEPVQTGS
+341 NEPIQTGS

-398 STAVKLASRFWDVSS
+398 STAVKLASRFWDASS
-413 GTVFVGGV
+413 GAIFVGGV

-454 LGRKDATNEEVLAAA
+454 LGKKDATNEEVLAAA

-535 AALSELL
+535 DALSELL

-595 RESEVWAL
+595 RESEAWVL

>member
-1 MRACGET
+1 
-8 TEQVR
+8 
-13 RGGLKGVTAV
+13 
-23 WRSIQDT
+23 
-30 FALTDQGMKDFM
+30 MKDFM

-59 VVLYFTAR
+59 VVLYFVASD
-67 GFIRYL
+67 FVRYL
-73 DDPSVGL
+73 GEPAIGL
-80 PDMALFAV
+80 PGMAPYV
-88 AIVAALVVMFVT
+88 VGIVAALAVMFVT

-110 AVYQESAR
+110 VVYKESAR

-190 LWPIPVALTALLL
+190 LWPIPVALVALLL
-203 TARIQK
+203 TARVQK
-209 SHTAKKNAASLSFAD
+209 SHTAKKNAASLSFVD

-239 NKVGVFQGELD
+239 NKVGAFQSDLGR
-250 CRIDRFEREK
+250 RIDRFEREK
-260 IDAELAMG
+260 IGAELAMG

-291 LLVTGQVDFLVFFVY
+291 LLVTGRVDFLVFFVY

-317 NVVLQAV
+317 NVILQAV

-329 MSLSLE
+329 MSLSLK

-341 NEPVQTGS
+341 NEPIQTGS
-349 TSFEPQGYDVV
+349 TSFEPQGYDVA
-360 FEDVGFAYAD
+360 FDDVGFAYAD
-370 GEDVLGSVSF
+370 GEDVLDGVSF
-380 KAREGQV
+380 TAREGQV

-413 GTVFVGGV
+413 GAVFVGGV

-428 ETLLSAF
+428 ETLLSSF

-454 LGRKDATNEEVLAAA
+454 LGKKNATDEEVLAAA
-469 RAARCDEFVER
+469 KAARCDEFVER

-526 DVENETYVQ
+526 DVENETQVQ

-559 ADKIVVLEGGCV
+559 ADKIVVLEGGSV

-577 AELREKPDGR
+577 AELREKPEGR

-595 RESEVWAL
+595 RESAAWAL

>member
-1 MRACGET
+1 M
-8 TEQVR
+8 
-13 RGGLKGVTAV
+13 TAV
-23 WRSIQDT
+23 WRRIQDA
-30 FALTDQGMKDFM
+30 FALTDQGMKDFI

-59 VVLYFTAR
+59 VVLYFVASD
-67 GFIRYL
+67 FIRYL
-73 DDPSVGL
+73 DNPSVGL
-80 PDMALFAV
+80 PGMALYA
-88 AIVAALVVMFVT
+88 AGIVAALAVMFVT
-100 QMWEYRATYT
+100 QMWEYRGTYT
-110 AVYQESAR
+110 VVYQESAR
-118 KRIAIAE
+118 KRISIAE

-171 TLVFAAMMFAFDW
+171 TLVFAVMMFAFDW

-190 LWPIPVALTALLL
+190 LWPIPVALVALLL
-203 TARIQK
+203 TAHIQK
-209 SHTAKKNAASLSFAD
+209 SHTVKKNAASLSFAD
-224 GLQEYLEC
+224 ALQEYLEC

-239 NKVGVFQGELD
+239 NKVGAFQDELD

-260 IDAELAMG
+260 IGAELAMG

-282 ASVIVVGTM
+282 ASVIVVGTV
-291 LLVTGQVDFLVFFVY
+291 LLVAGQVDFFVFFVY
-306 LLAVTRVYDPI
+306 LLAATRVYDPI
-317 NVVLQAV
+317 NVILQAI

-341 NEPVQTGS
+341 NEPIQTGS

-398 STAVKLASRFWDVSS
+398 STAVKLASRFWDASS
-413 GTVFVGGV
+413 GAIFVGGV

-454 LGRKDATNEEVLAAA
+454 LGKKDATNEEVLAAA

-535 AALSELL
+535 DALSELL

-595 RESEVWAL
+595 RESEAWVL

>member
-1 MRACGET
+1 
-8 TEQVR
+8 
-13 RGGLKGVTAV
+13 
-23 WRSIQDT
+23 
-30 FALTDQGMKDFM
+30 MKDFM

-59 VVLYFTAR
+59 VVLYFVASD
-67 GFIRYL
+67 FVRYL
-73 DDPSVGL
+73 GEPAIGL
-80 PDMALFAV
+80 PGMAPYV
-88 AIVAALVVMFVT
+88 VGIVAALAVMFVT

-110 AVYQESAR
+110 VVYKESAR

-190 LWPIPVALTALLL
+190 LWPIPVALVALLL
-203 TARIQK
+203 TARVQK
-209 SHTAKKNAASLSFAD
+209 SHTAKKNAASLSFVD

-239 NKVGVFQGELD
+239 NKVGAFQSDLGR
-250 CRIDRFEREK
+250 RIDRFEREK
-260 IDAELAMG
+260 IGAELAMG

-291 LLVTGQVDFLVFFVY
+291 LLVTGRVDFLVFFVY

-317 NVVLQAV
+317 NVILQAV

-329 MSLSLE
+329 MSLSLK

-341 NEPVQTGS
+341 NEPIQTGS
-349 TSFEPQGYDVV
+349 TSFEPQGYDVA
-360 FEDVGFAYAD
+360 FDDVGFAYAD
-370 GEDVLGSVSF
+370 GEDVLDGVSF
-380 KAREGQV
+380 TAREGQV

-413 GTVFVGGV
+413 GAVFVGGV

-428 ETLLSAF
+428 ETLLSSF

-454 LGRKDATNEEVLAAA
+454 LGKKNATDEEVLAAA
-469 RAARCDEFVER
+469 KAARCDEFVER

-486 TMIGENGSRLSG
+486 TLIGENGGRLSG

-511 KDAPIV
+511 KNAPIV

-526 DVENETYVQ
+526 DVENETQVQ

-559 ADKIVVLEGGCV
+559 ADKIVVLEGGRV

-577 AELREKPDGR
+577 AELREKPEGR

-595 RESEVWAL
+595 RESAAWAL

>member
-1 MRACGET
+1 MR
-8 TEQVR
+8 R
-13 RGGLKGVTAV
+13 RL
-23 WRSIQDT
+23 QDI
-30 FALTDQGMKDFM
+30 FALTDQGMKDFI

-59 VVLYFTAR
+59 VVLYFVASD
-67 GFIRYL
+67 FVRYL
-73 DDPSVGL
+73 GDPAVGL
-80 PDMALFAV
+80 PGMTLYAAG
-88 AIVAALVVMFVT
+88 IVAALAVMFVT

-110 AVYQESAR
+110 VVYQESAR

-171 TLVFAAMMFAFDW
+171 TLVFAVMMFAFDW

-190 LWPIPVALTALLL
+190 LWPIPVALVALLL
-203 TARIQK
+203 TARVQK
-209 SHTAKKNAASLSFAD
+209 SHTTKKNAASLSFVD

-239 NKVGVFQGELD
+239 NKVSAFQGELD
-250 CRIDRFEREK
+250 RRIDRFEREK
-260 IDAELAMG
+260 IGAELAMG

-282 ASVIVVGTM
+282 ASVIVAGTM
-291 LLVTGQVDFLVFFVY
+291 LLVAGQVDFLVFFVF

-317 NVVLQAV
+317 NVILQAI

-341 NEPVQTGS
+341 NEPIQTGR

-360 FEDVGFAYAD
+360 FDDVGFAYAD
-370 GEDVLGSVSF
+370 GEDVLNGMSF
-380 KAREGQV
+380 RAREGQV

-413 GTVFVGGV
+413 GAVFVGGV
-421 DVSTVDP
+421 DVSSVDP
-428 ETLLSAF
+428 ETLLSSF

-454 LGRKDATNEEVLAAA
+454 LGKKDATDEEVLAAA
-469 RAARCDEFVER
+469 KAARCDEFAER

-511 KDAPIV
+511 KNAPIV

-526 DVENETYVQ
+526 DVENEMQVQ

-559 ADKIVVLEGGCV
+559 ADKIVVLEGGRV
-571 VEQGSP
+571 AEQGSP
-577 AELREKPDGR
+577 AELREKPEGR

-595 RESEVWAL
+595 RESAAWAL

>member
-1 MRACGET
+1 M
-8 TEQVR
+8 
-13 RGGLKGVTAV
+13 TAV
-23 WRSIQDT
+23 WRRIQDA
-30 FALTDQGMKDFM
+30 FALTDQGMKDFI

-59 VVLYFTAR
+59 VVLYFVASD
-67 GFIRYL
+67 FIRYL
-73 DDPSVGL
+73 DNPSVGL
-80 PDMALFAV
+80 PGMALYA
-88 AIVAALVVMFVT
+88 AGIVAALAVMFVT
-100 QMWEYRATYT
+100 QMWEYRGTYT
-110 AVYQESAR
+110 VVYQESAR
-118 KRIAIAE
+118 KRISIAE

-190 LWPIPVALTALLL
+190 LWPIPVALAALLL
-203 TARIQK
+203 TGRIQK

-224 GLQEYLEC
+224 ALQEYLEC

-239 NKVGVFQGELD
+239 NKVGAFQDELD

-260 IDAELAMG
+260 IGAELAMG

-282 ASVIVVGTM
+282 ASVIVVGTV
-291 LLVTGQVDFLVFFVY
+291 LLVAGQVDFLVFFVY

-317 NVVLQAV
+317 NVILQAI

-341 NEPVQTGS
+341 NEPIQTGS

-398 STAVKLASRFWDVSS
+398 STAVKLASRFWDASS
-413 GTVFVGGV
+413 GAIFVGGV

-454 LGRKDATNEEVLAAA
+454 LGKKDATNEEVLAAA

-577 AELREKPDGR
+577 AELREKLDGR

-595 RESEVWAL
+595 RESEAWVL

>member
-1 MRACGET
+1 
-8 TEQVR
+8 
-13 RGGLKGVTAV
+13 
-23 WRSIQDT
+23 
-30 FALTDQGMKDFM
+30 MKDFM

-59 VVLYFTAR
+59 VVLYFVASD
-67 GFIRYL
+67 FIRYL
-73 DDPSVGL
+73 DNPSVGL
-80 PDMALFAV
+80 PGMALYA
-88 AIVAALVVMFVT
+88 AGIVAALAVMFVT
-100 QMWEYRATYT
+100 QMWEYRGTYT
-110 AVYQESAR
+110 VVYQESAR
-118 KRIAIAE
+118 KRISIAE

-171 TLVFAAMMFAFDW
+171 TLVFAVMMFAFDW

-190 LWPIPVALTALLL
+190 LWPIPVALVALLL
-203 TARIQK
+203 TAHIQK
-209 SHTAKKNAASLSFAD
+209 SHTVKKNAASLSFAD
-224 GLQEYLEC
+224 ALQEYLEC
-232 HREIRSL
+232 YREIRSL
-239 NKVGVFQGELD
+239 NKVGAFQDELD

-260 IDAELAMG
+260 IGAELAMG

-282 ASVIVVGTM
+282 ASVIVVGTV
-291 LLVTGQVDFLVFFVY
+291 LLVAGQVDFLVFFVY

-317 NVVLQAV
+317 NVILQAI

-341 NEPVQTGS
+341 NEPIQTGS

-413 GTVFVGGV
+413 GAIFVGGV

-454 LGRKDATNEEVLAAA
+454 LGKKDATNEEVLAAA

-577 AELREKPDGR
+577 AELREKSDGR

-595 RESEVWAL
+595 RESEAWVL

>member
-1 MRACGET
+1 
-8 TEQVR
+8 
-13 RGGLKGVTAV
+13 
-23 WRSIQDT
+23 
-30 FALTDQGMKDFM
+30 MKDFM

-59 VVLYFTAR
+59 VVLYFVASD
-67 GFIRYL
+67 FVRYL
-73 DDPSVGL
+73 GEPAVGL
-80 PDMALFAV
+80 PGMAPYV
-88 AIVAALVVMFVT
+88 VGIVAALAVMFVT

-110 AVYQESAR
+110 VVYQESAR

-134 FGKRDLADLTSVIM
+134 FGKRDLANLTSVIM

-190 LWPIPVALTALLL
+190 LWPIPVALAALLL
-203 TARIQK
+203 TARVQK
-209 SHTAKKNAASLSFAD
+209 SHTAKKNAASLSFVD

-239 NKVGVFQGELD
+239 NKVGAFQSDLGR
-250 CRIDRFEREK
+250 RIDRFEREK
-260 IDAELAMG
+260 IGAELAMG

-291 LLVTGQVDFLVFFVY
+291 LLVAGRVDFLVFFVY

-317 NVVLQAV
+317 NVILQAI

-329 MSLSLE
+329 MSLSLK

-341 NEPVQTGS
+341 NEPIQTGS
-349 TSFEPQGYDVV
+349 TSFEPQGYDVA
-360 FEDVGFAYAD
+360 FDDVGFAYAD
-370 GEDVLGSVSF
+370 GEDVLSSVSF
-380 KAREGQV
+380 TAREGQV

-413 GTVFVGGV
+413 GAVFVGGV

-428 ETLLSAF
+428 ETLLSSF

-454 LGRKDATNEEVLAAA
+454 LGKKNATDEEVLAAA
-469 RAARCDEFVER
+469 KAARCDEFVER

-486 TMIGENGSRLSG
+486 TLIGENGGRLSG

-511 KDAPIV
+511 KNAPIV

-526 DVENETYVQ
+526 DVENETQVQ

-559 ADKIVVLEGGCV
+559 ADKIVVLEGGRV

-577 AELREKPDGR
+577 AELREKPEGR

-595 RESEVWAL
+595 RESAAWAL

>member
-1 MRACGET
+1 MW
-8 TEQVR
+8 R
-13 RGGLKGVTAV
+13 R
-23 WRSIQDT
+23 IQDA

-59 VVLYFTAR
+59 VVLYFTASD
-67 GFIRYL
+67 FIRYL
-73 DDPSVGL
+73 GDPAVGL
-80 PDMALFAV
+80 PSMALYAV
-88 AIVAALVVMFVT
+88 GIVAALAVMFVT
-100 QMWEYRATYT
+100 QMWEYRGTYT
-110 AVYQESAR
+110 VVYQESAR

-134 FGKRDLADLTSVIM
+134 FGKRDLSDLTSVIM

-171 TLVFAAMMFAFDW
+171 TLVFAVMMFAFDW

-190 LWPIPVALTALLL
+190 LWPIPVALVALLL
-203 TARIQK
+203 TARVQK
-209 SHTAKKNAASLSFAD
+209 SHTAKKNAASLSFVD

-239 NKVGVFQGELD
+239 NKVSAFQGELD
-250 CRIDRFEREK
+250 RCIDCFEREK

-291 LLVTGQVDFLVFFVY
+291 LLVAGQIDFLVFFVY

-317 NVVLQAV
+317 NVILQAI

-341 NEPVQTGS
+341 NEPIQTGR

-370 GEDVLGSVSF
+370 GEDVLNGVSF

-413 GTVFVGGV
+413 GAIFVGGV

-445 DDTVRENIR
+445 DGTVRENIR
-454 LGRKDATNEEVLAAA
+454 LGKKDATNEEVLAAA

-526 DVENETYVQ
+526 DVENETHVQ

-577 AELREKPDGR
+577 AELREKSEGK

-595 RESEVWAL
+595 CESEAWVL